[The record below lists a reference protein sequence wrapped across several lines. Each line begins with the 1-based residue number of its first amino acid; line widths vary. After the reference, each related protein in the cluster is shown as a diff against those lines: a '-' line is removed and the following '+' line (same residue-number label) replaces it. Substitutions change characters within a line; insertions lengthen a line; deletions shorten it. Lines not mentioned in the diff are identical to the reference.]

1 MSDHDEG
8 HVTTRQCLKRTAVAV
23 ALMVSLTG
31 IGRAQLLVVS
41 GTSTSAGVEA
51 VWAREQQYWHF
62 VQTGDVDNYRALW
75 DDGFRGWP
83 CKAQHPA
90 TKATIS
96 DWVRDIRDQKVVFTY
111 TVTREGAAD
120 FGDIVVVYYQTPM
133 VYQYPDGRVVDRDRV
148 FKFTHTWRR
157 SGSTWLIIGGMC
169 GELQQTSP

>member
-1 MSDHDEG
+1 M
-8 HVTTRQCLKRTAVAV
+8 TTRQCLKRTALAA
-23 ALMVSLTG
+23 ALMVWLTG
-31 IGRAQLLVVS
+31 VGRAQRPVAS
-41 GTSTSAGVEA
+41 GTSAGVEA

-96 DWVRDIRDQKVVFTY
+96 DWVRDIRDQKVTFTY
-111 TVTREGAAD
+111 TLTREGAAD

-133 VYQYPDGRVVDRDRV
+133 VYQYPDGRVVDHDRV

-169 GELQQTSP
+169 GELPQTSP